1 MVEREQA
8 QLERVDDNADK
19 QRDYARE
26 QRARETNWNLS
37 HLTLSHTALEFFAN
51 DPNLHDLLPL
61 ADQICATNSLDYRG
75 IELYRCMISSK
86 ILEKMAWADED
97 DETGFGNLDTARTY
111 LFMLLDGTLDG
122 YRGRL
127 ATVLKREYEHTE
139 APQQKKKFLG
149 LF

>member
-1 MVEREQA
+1 MEGEQA
-8 QLERVDDNADK
+8 ELERVDDNADK
-19 QRDYARE
+19 RRDYLGER
-26 QRARETNWNLS
+26 QTRDTNWNLS
-37 HLTLSHTALEFFAN
+37 HLTLSYTALRFFAR
-51 DPNLHDLLPL
+51 DPNLHDLMPL
-61 ADQICATNSLDYRG
+61 VDQICATNKLDYKG

-122 YRGRL
+122 YRGEL
-127 ATVLKREYEHTE
+127 ATILKRQYDHVEV
-139 APQQKKKFLG
+139 PQPRKKFLG

>member
-1 MVEREQA
+1 MERERSE
-8 QLERVDDNADK
+8 LERADDNADK
-19 QRDYARE
+19 RRDYVGER
-26 QRARETNWNLS
+26 QTRDTNWNLS
-37 HLTLSHTALEFFAN
+37 HLTLSYTALKFFQE
-51 DPNLHDLLPL
+51 DPNLHDLMPL
-61 ADQICATNSLDYRG
+61 VDQIVATNKLDYKG

-122 YRGRL
+122 YRGEL
-127 ATVLKREYEHTE
+127 ATVLKRQYDHVEV
-139 APQQKKKFLG
+139 PQQRKKFLG